1 MTKTSSQIKNIVEDW
16 IKITNAKFQDIT
28 REEKLREPRLEWIF
42 KVNNMMGVYMI
53 EGRSDRVT
61 FDVPINFADEHK
73 VATSKMADKEFLQFL
88 IEIIEPLTVAGVNVK
103 LQQNQKEVKQI
114 TLQNYID
121 TELLE
126 REKFFR
132 IWDQLV
138 GFREI
143 IVKKVQVKF
152 GVKGISK
159 DSDVSSSNKPF
170 YG

>member
-28 REEKLREPRLEWIF
+28 KEEKPKEPRLEWIF

-53 EGRSDRVT
+53 DGRLDRVT
-61 FDVPINFADEHK
+61 FDLPINFAKEHQT
-73 VATSKMADKEFLQFL
+73 ATSKMADKEFLQFL
-88 IEIIEPLTVAGVNVK
+88 IEIVEPLTVAGVNVK
-103 LQQNQKEVKQI
+103 FQQNQKEIKQI

-121 TELLE
+121 TESLE
-126 REKFFR
+126 REKFFH

-143 IVKKVQVKF
+143 IIKRVQEKF
-152 GVKGISK
+152 GIKGIST
-159 DSDVSSSNKPF
+159 DTESSSSSGTM
-170 YG
+170 YR